1 MTTKSTLIR
10 CVILAIFTC
19 VTSSLFA
26 LTFSTTKTDAT
37 CFGGKTGS
45 IIVSVS
51 DAVGNCYYS
60 LTEDFALQQTS
71 NKFENLGAGTYT
83 IYVKDDNGIVGP
95 DNVTIN
101 EPEEL
106 LISETSTAVSICEDG
121 SITVKA
127 IGGTAPYVYSIDGF
141 TTVQQNNTFTSLS
154 VGTYTI
160 YVKDANGCEVHTEPN
175 SVVVE
180 TLTVDPLKSKP
191 AANVVCE
198 NDKTASVTFVVVGR
212 TEPVAPT
219 DTARFYSV
227 KLFDITNQHEI
238 IAPDLKYSNKF
249 HPVITEDKKRKEP
262 VLDEN
267 GEPTLDENGE
277 IITKDVAYKDT
288 LWTEGCHEITKAEEV
303 FKVSKKEYTEEMKGF
318 DCNDKVTVSGL
329 GAGAYSIR
337 FFKGDCQFTGEI
349 KFTVGVTGSLPLAQ
363 INEVGAFC
371 DASEYIISPT
381 ITSNPGVSKYEW
393 LLNDV
398 KIGDKKDLTHT
409 FTSEENN
416 QSLKLNVTNR
426 CGTTSSNTVLVQVN
440 KRPTATIETNTDLCR
455 NPQSEVYIRFTG
467 KGPFTYVLQ
476 DGTEKTTSDVFIK
489 EAVSPDSDIAFTLT
503 SLKDQNCESI
513 AEDINTAESK
523 QPDVLTVEP
532 PTSIPAASVVC
543 QNDKT
548 ASVTFAVAG
557 RTETVAPTD
566 STTYYTIKL
575 FDITNQ
581 QEILDEDLKYTSVFH
596 PVITKNREEK
606 EPVLD
611 ENGEPTLDEN
621 GEIITETIT
630 YKDTIWTEGCH
641 EPSKVAELI
650 KYNYNETMFGFECN
664 DKITLSGL
672 GAGSYSIRFFKGICE
687 IAEEIKFT
695 VGVTGS
701 LPSAYINEVGSFCN
715 DTEVT
720 ISPTVE
726 SNPSATKYE
735 WTLND
740 VVIGESK
747 DLTRAFVL
755 DENNQTLKLS
765 VTNRCGTVTS
775 NSVLVQVN
783 QRPTAKLETS
793 KDYLCKNQTTEVTII
808 LKGEAPFSYTL
819 PDGTEKTVSEVVI
832 REEVTPAKDT
842 IFTLMTL
849 NDANCA
855 AKIEEDVNTAET
867 KVYPEPEYEM
877 NIDIPE
883 LMVSG
888 RYVKVS
894 TTEGFTDYS
903 LFMNDEEIPAKGPEN
918 IFWIK
923 KFPYGTSTNN
933 FKIEFT
939 DENGCLWTLEETKTI
954 ESTTFPNIFTP
965 NADGVNDIFLAD
977 YDLKVYDR
985 HGTLMY
991 EGTTGWDG
999 THNGMEANPG
1009 VYLYTVFIPTE
1020 DGELEVIKSTLT
1032 LER

>member
-37 CFGGKTGS
+37 CFGVKTGS
-45 IIVSVS
+45 ITVSVS

-106 LISETSTAVSICEDG
+106 LISEASTAVSVCKDG

-127 IGGTAPYVYSIDGF
+127 IGGTTPYVYSIDGF
-141 TTVQQNNTFTSLS
+141 TTAQQNNTFSSLN
-154 VGTYTI
+154 VGAYTV

-349 KFTVGVTGSLPLAQ
+349 KFTIGVTGSLPLAQ

-416 QSLKLNVTNR
+416 QS
-426 CGTTSSNTVLVQVN
+426 
-440 KRPTATIETNTDLCR
+440 P
-455 NPQSEVYIRFTG
+455 
-467 KGPFTYVLQ
+467 
-476 DGTEKTTSDVFIK
+476 
-489 EAVSPDSDIAFTLT
+489 
-503 SLKDQNCESI
+503 
-513 AEDINTAESK
+513 
-523 QPDVLTVEP
+523 
-532 PTSIPAASVVC
+532 
-543 QNDKT
+543 
-548 ASVTFAVAG
+548 
-557 RTETVAPTD
+557 
-566 STTYYTIKL
+566 
-575 FDITNQ
+575 
-581 QEILDEDLKYTSVFH
+581 H
-596 PVITKNREEK
+596 
-606 EPVLD
+606 
-611 ENGEPTLDEN
+611 
-621 GEIITETIT
+621 
-630 YKDTIWTEGCH
+630 
-641 EPSKVAELI
+641 LI
-650 KYNYNETMFGFECN
+650 QF
-664 DKITLSGL
+664 
-672 GAGSYSIRFFKGICE
+672 
-687 IAEEIKFT
+687 
-695 VGVTGS
+695 
-701 LPSAYINEVGSFCN
+701 
-715 DTEVT
+715 
-720 ISPTVE
+720 
-726 SNPSATKYE
+726 
-735 WTLND
+735 
-740 VVIGESK
+740 
-747 DLTRAFVL
+747 
-755 DENNQTLKLS
+755 
-765 VTNRCGTVTS
+765 
-775 NSVLVQVN
+775 
-783 QRPTAKLETS
+783 
-793 KDYLCKNQTTEVTII
+793 
-808 LKGEAPFSYTL
+808 
-819 PDGTEKTVSEVVI
+819 
-832 REEVTPAKDT
+832 
-842 IFTLMTL
+842 
-849 NDANCA
+849 
-855 AKIEEDVNTAET
+855 
-867 KVYPEPEYEM
+867 
-877 NIDIPE
+877 
-883 LMVSG
+883 
-888 RYVKVS
+888 
-894 TTEGFTDYS
+894 
-903 LFMNDEEIPAKGPEN
+903 
-918 IFWIK
+918 
-923 KFPYGTSTNN
+923 
-933 FKIEFT
+933 
-939 DENGCLWTLEETKTI
+939 
-954 ESTTFPNIFTP
+954 
-965 NADGVNDIFLAD
+965 
-977 YDLKVYDR
+977 
-985 HGTLMY
+985 
-991 EGTTGWDG
+991 
-999 THNGMEANPG
+999 
-1009 VYLYTVFIPTE
+1009 
-1020 DGELEVIKSTLT
+1020 
-1032 LER
+1032 